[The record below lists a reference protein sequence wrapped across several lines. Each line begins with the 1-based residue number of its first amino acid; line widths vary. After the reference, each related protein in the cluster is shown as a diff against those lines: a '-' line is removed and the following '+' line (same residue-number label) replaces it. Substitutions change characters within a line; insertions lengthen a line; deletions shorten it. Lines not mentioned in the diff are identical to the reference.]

1 MSPVLDKILKI
12 ETHFLSSY
20 KQNQLFQKKKLPQED
35 GAFGNNKEKEQQT
48 PHPKLKQHVYYIFTD
63 NVCSAYHP
71 ILVAF
76 ILQKCISFAEQRL
89 KFSYFDGSII
99 R

>member
-1 MSPVLDKILKI
+1 M
-12 ETHFLSSY
+12 
-20 KQNQLFQKKKLPQED
+20 PQED
-35 GAFGNNKEKEQQT
+35 GVFGNNKEKEQQT

>member
-12 ETHFLSSY
+12 WDT
-20 KQNQLFQKKKLPQED
+20 LFELIQTELAISKKNLPQED
-35 GAFGNNKEKEQQT
+35 GAFGNNKEMEQQT

>member
-1 MSPVLDKILKI
+1 MRH
-12 ETHFLSSY
+12 TFWAHTNRTSY
-20 KQNQLFQKKKLPQED
+20 FKKKLPQED